1 MTRWITRLAA
11 SLTLASAT
19 AIAPAARALAQS
31 PAAAVP
37 VITHER
43 YRLDNG
49 LTVILIPDRKVPL
62 VAVDIWYHVGSGDE
76 VPGKSGFA
84 HLFEHMMF
92 QGAKH
97 IGEDVHFDTLR
108 KAGASEINGTTN
120 TDRTN
125 YFEVVPTHQLETAL
139 WLESDRMGW
148 LLDTLTQKSLDNQ
161 REVVRNE
168 RRQRYDNVPYGKERF
183 VLQAMLYPEG
193 HPYRY
198 LTIGR
203 HEDLEQASLAD
214 VKRFFQTWYVPAN
227 ATLCLA
233 GDFAPAEAKRL
244 VQKWFGSFPRSDR
257 PAHRTVPQPEVTAQT
272 QTVRDPFAK
281 LRRLHLAWHSPRLQA
296 KGDAELDLL
305 AHALGAPGTGR
316 LYQKLVHELQL
327 AQTVQVY
334 QASAQRSS
342 VFHVVV
348 DVRPGAD
355 LTKTQAALAE
365 ELDKVRSQ
373 PLTPAELRRALVSI
387 ETGLIWGLESLLS
400 RAELLLSYEHY
411 LGRTDALADDLGRYR
426 NATPT
431 QIQATAAQFLATDRA
446 VTVVTEPEV
455 AP

>member
-1 MTRWITRLAA
+1 MRRWIPRIVAGL
-11 SLTLASAT
+11 LMASAGV
-19 AIAPAARALAQS
+19 AAPAAPAFAQRAD
-31 PAAAVP
+31 AAIP
-37 VITHER
+37 VVAHER

-198 LTIGR
+198 LTIGL

-227 ATLCLA
+227 ATICLA

-257 PAHRTVPQPEVTAQT
+257 PPHRTVAQPEVTAQT

-281 LRRLHLAWHSPRLQA
+281 LRRLHLAWHSPRLHG

-348 DVRPGAD
+348 DLRPGAD
-355 LTKTQAALAE
+355 MAAAQQALQT
-365 ELDKVRSQ
+365 ELDAVRSQ
-373 PLTPAELRRALVSI
+373 PLTAAEVRRALVSI

-411 LGRTDALADDLGRYR
+411 LGRTDALGEDLARYR
-426 NATPT
+426 NASPA
-431 QIQATAAQFLATDRA
+431 QIQAVAAQFLTANRA